1 MLNTIP
7 QDPSSVMRFV
17 DGADER
23 ELMSMVSSKNPYSFM
38 ALAKLQSIRDAKM
51 KEQAGQPTP
60 QPMSEQIP
68 QQLAQLASGQQP
80 MQQQP
85 QQQPQPQQP
94 MQPQGIASIGGE
106 PNGAGGGMVSFT
118 DGGGVRRFAEPNG
131 NQLVTEEPENLGA
144 ARFGFGSQMGLP
156 RIPPTPPLSNEVI

>member
-23 ELMSMVSSKNPYSFM
+23 QLMSMVSSKNPYSFM

-51 KEQAGQPTP
+51 KEQAGQPMP
-60 QPMSEQIP
+60 PPMSEQIP

-80 MQQQP
+80 QQQP
-85 QQQPQPQQP
+85 MQQP
-94 MQPQGIASIGGE
+94 MQPQLC
-106 PNGAGGGMVSFT
+106 N
-118 DGGGVRRFAEPNG
+118 
-131 NQLVTEEPENLGA
+131 NLCNN
-144 ARFGFGSQMGLP
+144 
-156 RIPPTPPLSNEVI
+156 PTPAATGNSQHWR

>member
-23 ELMSMVSSKNPYSFM
+23 QLMSMVSSKNPYSFM

-51 KEQAGQPTP
+51 KEQAGQPMP
-60 QPMSEQIP
+60 PPMSEQIP
-68 QQLAQLASGQQP
+68 QQLAQLASGRPMQQP
-80 MQQQP
+80 MQP
-85 QQQPQPQQP
+85 QQQPMPQQPMQPPMQQP

-106 PNGAGGGMVSFT
+106 PTGAGGGMVSFT
-118 DGGGVRRFAEPNG
+118 DGGGVRRFAEQNG
-131 NQLVTEEPENLGA
+131 NQ
-144 ARFGFGSQMGLP
+144 
-156 RIPPTPPLSNEVI
+156 

>member
-23 ELMSMVSSKNPYSFM
+23 QLMSMVSSKNPYSFM

-51 KEQAGQPTP
+51 KEQAGQPMP
-60 QPMSEQIP
+60 PPMSEQIP

-80 MQQQP
+80 HAATHAATHA
-85 QQQPQPQQP
+85 
-94 MQPQGIASIGGE
+94 ASYATTYATTYAT
-106 PNGAGGGMVSFT
+106 PAAT
-118 DGGGVRRFAEPNG
+118 G
-131 NQLVTEEPENLGA
+131 N
-144 ARFGFGSQMGLP
+144 SQHW
-156 RIPPTPPLSNEVI
+156 R